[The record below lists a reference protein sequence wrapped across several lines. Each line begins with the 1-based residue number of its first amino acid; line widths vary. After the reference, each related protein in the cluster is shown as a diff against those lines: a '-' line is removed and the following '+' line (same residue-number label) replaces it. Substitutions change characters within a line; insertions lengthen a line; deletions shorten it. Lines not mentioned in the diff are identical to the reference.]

1 MNNKQKSQNLSSR
14 KIINAAIVL
23 FANKGYES
31 TTTREICKYAEVNLS
46 LISYY
51 FKNKEGLYL
60 SIIESIVNYGLTFL
74 KDDIEKAN
82 DILSMSYQEKTKLLL
97 SLLEKYTTFLYSE
110 SVPNN
115 FVILMLKEQTLS
127 KSQFGD
133 LYSKKI
139 QLFYQALRKILASI
153 LGRKEDDKA
162 VIFEVSSMV
171 GEILSFKLMD
181 KATLLPL
188 KQSEYTKEDTAQ
200 IKKIILSHIKNNLEA
215 LGVKLNLAA
224 VRWRIWFESCNTH

>member
-1 MNNKQKSQNLSSR
+1 MTIMNNKQKSQNLSSR

-31 TTTREICKYAEVNLS
+31 TTTREICKHAGVNLS

-82 DILSMSYQEKTKLLL
+82 ELSSLSYQEKTKLLL

-139 QLFYQALRKILASI
+139 QLFYQALRKILASL
-153 LGRKEDDKA
+153 LGKKEDDKA
-162 VIFEVSSMV
+162 VIFEVSAII

-188 KQSEYTKEDTAQ
+188 KQAEYTKEDIVQ
-200 IKKIILSHIKNNLEA
+200 IKKIISTHVKNNLEA

-224 VRWRIWFESCNTH
+224 AL

>member
-31 TTTREICKYAEVNLS
+31 TTTREICKHAEVNLS

-224 VRWRIWFESCNTH
+224 VR

>member
-1 MNNKQKSQNLSSR
+1 MDNKQKKQNLSSR

-31 TTTREICKYAEVNLS
+31 TTTREICKHAGVNLS

-82 DILSMSYQEKTKLLL
+82 EVESLSYQEKVKLFF
-97 SLLEKYTTFLYSE
+97 SLLGKYITFLYSE

-127 KSQFGD
+127 KSQFGE

-139 QLFYQALRKILASI
+139 QVFYQALRKILASI
-153 LGRKEDDKA
+153 LEKKDNDKMI
-162 VIFEVSSMV
+162 IFEISAII

-181 KATLLPL
+181 KATLHPL
-188 KQSEYTKEDTAQ
+188 KQKAYTVEDNIK
-200 IKKIILSHIKNNLEA
+200 IKKIILAHIKCALEDM
-215 LGVKLNLAA
+215 GVKLNQI
-224 VRWRIWFESCNTH
+224 VPV